1 MVLMESYFFCASVR
15 LGVLVI
21 CFVAALKSTII
32 MWLIFT
38 DGTAFLYAIIHIF
51 ESHYKTS
58 TIVHESAN
66 WIEQYPKEL
75 MMFFQLYSFCH
86 IVACVVA
93 AYGAY
98 KLKKCHVIP
107 LAIFEFFYTVQVVV
121 LATVALRIARHI
133 VPLATLILL
142 TLGLTFYASRIY
154 NYKKSTLS
162 YKTLNFSVLVAY
174 DTLLLIAFIQIMF
187 LVWSERY
194 QRLYGADP
202 LNPVLNGET
211 FKEMTDNSPPILQQ
225 PIIIYVMP
233 KVGQKLWDMQPQK
246 WWKDEIIQEVIEEK
260 EHMPGDSS
268 DYFQREEL
276 LSKVLLRNAI
286 NGSHLKK

>member
-38 DGTAFLYAIIHIF
+38 NGTAFLFSIIRIF

-58 TIVHESAN
+58 AIVHDSAN

-75 MMFFQLYSFCH
+75 MMFFQLYNFCH
-86 IVACVVA
+86 IVTCTVA

-98 KLKKCHVIP
+98 KLKKYHVIP
-107 LAIFEFFYTVQVVV
+107 LAIFEFLYTVQVVV
-121 LATVALRIARHI
+121 LVIISLRIARHI

-142 TLGLTFYASRIY
+142 TLGLTFYAM
-154 NYKKSTLS
+154 
-162 YKTLNFSVLVAY
+162 LVAY
-174 DTLLLIAFIQIMF
+174 DTLALIAFIEIMF

-202 LNPVLNGET
+202 LNPVLMDRSLKG
-211 FKEMTDNSPPILQQ
+211 MPDNPSPVLQQ

-246 WWKDEIIQEVIEEK
+246 WWKNEIIQKEIEEK
-260 EHMPGDSS
+260 EDSS

-286 NGSHLKK
+286 NGKHLKV

>member
-21 CFVAALKSTII
+21 CFVAALKNTII

-38 DGTAFLYAIIHIF
+38 DGTELIYSIIHIF

-58 TIVHESAN
+58 TIVHESVN
-66 WIEQYPKEL
+66 WVEQYPKEL

-86 IVACVVA
+86 IVTCIVA
-93 AYGAY
+93 AFGAY
-98 KLKKCHVIP
+98 RLKKYHVIP
-107 LAIFEFFYTVQVVV
+107 LAIFEFVYTVQVVV
-121 LATVALRIARHI
+121 IAIIALRILRHI

-142 TLGLTFYASRIY
+142 TLGLTFYAM
-154 NYKKSTLS
+154 
-162 YKTLNFSVLVAY
+162 LVAY
-174 DTLLLIAFIQIMF
+174 DTLLLFAFIQIMF

-202 LNPVLNGET
+202 LNPVLNGMPH
-211 FKEMTDNSPPILQQ
+211 KEKLDSSPPALQQ

-233 KVGQKLWDMQPQK
+233 KVGQKLWDVQPQK
-246 WWKDEIIQEVIEEK
+246 WWKDEIIQEEVGEKGQFPEE
-260 EHMPGDSS
+260 SF

-276 LSKVLLRNAI
+276 VSKVLLRNAI
-286 NGSHLKK
+286 IGSHLRK

>member
-15 LGVLVI
+15 LGVLII

-38 DGTAFLYAIIHIF
+38 DGTAFLYVIINIF

-58 TIVHESAN
+58 TIVHESVN

-86 IVACVVA
+86 IVSCVVA

-98 KLKKCHVIP
+98 KLKKFHVIP

-121 LATVALRIARHI
+121 LATIALRIVRHI

-142 TLGLTFYASRIY
+142 TLGLTFYAM
-154 NYKKSTLS
+154 
-162 YKTLNFSVLVAY
+162 LVAY

-194 QRLYGADP
+194 QRLYGSDP
-202 LNPVLNGET
+202 LNPVLNGKT
-211 FKEMTDNSPPILQQ
+211 FKEMTDNFPPISQQ

-233 KVGQKLWDMQPQK
+233 KVGQKLWNMQPQK
-246 WWKDEIIQEVIEEK
+246 WWKDEIIQDENSEEK
-260 EHMPGDSS
+260 GLLPEDFS

-276 LSKVLLRNAI
+276 LSKVLLRNAL

>member
-15 LGVLVI
+15 LGTLVI
-21 CFVAALKSTII
+21 CFAAALKSTII

-38 DGTAFLYAIIHIF
+38 DGTSFLYAIIHIF

-58 TIVHESAN
+58 TIVHESVN
-66 WIEQYPKEL
+66 WVEQYPKEL

-86 IVACVVA
+86 IVTCILA

-98 KLKKCHVIP
+98 KLKKYHVIP

-121 LATVALRIARHI
+121 ISIIALRIVRHI

-142 TLGLTFYASRIY
+142 TLGLTFYAM
-154 NYKKSTLS
+154 
-162 YKTLNFSVLVAY
+162 LVAY

-187 LVWSERY
+187 SVWSERY
-194 QRLYGADP
+194 QRLYGPDP
-202 LNPVLNGET
+202 LNPVLNGMSS
-211 FKEMTDNSPPILQQ
+211 KELQDSSPPVLQQ

-233 KVGQKLWDMQPQK
+233 KVGQKLWDMQPKK
-246 WWKDEIIQEVIEEK
+246 WWKDEIVRKEIEEK
-260 EHMPGDSS
+260 GHLPGDSS